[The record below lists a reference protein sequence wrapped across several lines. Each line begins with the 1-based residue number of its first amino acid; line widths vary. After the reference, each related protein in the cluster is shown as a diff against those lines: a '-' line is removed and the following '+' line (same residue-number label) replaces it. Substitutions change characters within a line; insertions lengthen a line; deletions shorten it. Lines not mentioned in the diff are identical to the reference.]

1 MIFGNGFET
10 KIKFKNFRE
19 LESNLNRDP
28 GFLKNWNQIL
38 DFGKKGTKTRD

>member
-1 MIFGNGFET
+1 LGNGFET
-10 KIKFKNFRE
+10 KVSNQGFKNFRE
-19 LESNLNRDP
+19 LESNP